1 MTMKEH
7 LDKLTQEKEIGVK
20 LTAEEADARKKEIA
34 KEATAVVASFVFT
47 AKMLVTA
54 INGIKEHLEHEHAM
68 CKKCMEI
75 IDTMY
80 NEDVK
85 AE

>member
-1 MTMKEH
+1 MTMNEH
-7 LDKLTQEKEIGVK
+7 LEKLIKEQENGVK
-20 LTAEEADARKKEIA
+20 LTAEETAARKKEIA
-34 KEATAVVASFVFT
+34 KEAATVVSSFVFT

-54 INGIKEHLEHEHAM
+54 INGIKEHLNHEHDM

-75 IDTMY
+75 IDAMC

>member
-1 MTMKEH
+1 MTMQEH
-7 LDKLTQEKEIGVK
+7 LDKLTQEQENGVT
-20 LTAEEADARKKEIA
+20 LTAEQADARKKEIA
-34 KEATAVVASFVFT
+34 KEATAVIASFVFT
-47 AKMLVTA
+47 SKMLVTA
-54 INGIKEHLEHEHAM
+54 INGIKEHLEHEHTI

-75 IDTMY
+75 INTMC

>member
-7 LDKLTQEKEIGVK
+7 LDKLTQEKETGVK
-20 LTAEEADARKKEIA
+20 LTAEESAARKKEIA